1 MKLHV
6 YDGLWVQK
14 MQLTNLFQFNF
25 TLNNSYLNDGI
36 FIYFKKWMAN
46 LRTIAKNN
54 FYFWLQIINSF
65 VSYIIKVRSK
75 G

>member
-1 MKLHV
+1 MRNIVGHMAEDHMKLHV

-36 FIYFKKWMAN
+36 FIYFKK
-46 LRTIAKNN
+46 
-54 FYFWLQIINSF
+54 
-65 VSYIIKVRSK
+65 
-75 G
+75 